1 MRARNEKA
9 ALQLLLRGG
18 VDKGR
23 CSGLDYFQGPAVTI
37 TKGTEKMIY
46 LGIDSSLFGVKEGI
60 SRYIQ
65 CPDDPVENI
74 ITRLFPFVLNPVLIT
89 F

>member
-1 MRARNEKA
+1 MKKAINARNEKA

-23 CSGLDYFQGPAVTI
+23 CSGLVYFQGPAVAI

-46 LGIDSSLFGVKEGI
+46 LGIDSSFFGVKEDV
-60 SRYIQ
+60 SRCIQ
-65 CPDDPVENI
+65 CPNNPVENI
-74 ITRLFPFVLNPVLIT
+74 ITWLLPLVLDPV
-89 F
+89 